1 MFISSYHNSY
11 LKNMHNFNSVRH
23 YLRQV
28 RQQKVN
34 YKVKR
39 QVRILMKTLKKMA
52 VGILVILSENKCSY
66 CIYIIINN
74 HLSFSLK

>member
-1 MFISSYHNSY
+1 
-11 LKNMHNFNSVRH
+11 MHNFNSVRH

-39 QVRILMKTLKKMA
+39 QVRILMKTLKN
-52 VGILVILSENKCSY
+52 GCRYISY
-66 CIYIIINN
+66 LIREQMFMLYLY
-74 HLSFSLK
+74 HYQ

>member
-39 QVRILMKTLKKMA
+39 QVRILMKTLKKN
-52 VGILVILSENKCSY
+52 GCRYISY
-66 CIYIIINN
+66 LIREQMFLLYLY
-74 HLSFSLK
+74 HYQ